1 MVGTKQVTG
10 SFTAAWADCLR
21 TPHAGLPYISG
32 SLTHRGGWWTN
43 GRPSRARFQIYLSY
57 FALGGAEVL
66 YLFKQT
72 SFADHAPNEDI
83 LKALGIAPRPS
94 S

>member
-1 MVGTKQVTG
+1 MDERSPFEGAL
-10 SFTAAWADCLR
+10 SNICLY
-21 TPHAGLPYISG
+21 L
-32 SLTHRGGWWTN
+32 
-43 GRPSRARFQIYLSY
+43 LSY

-83 LKALGIAPRPS
+83 LKALGIAPKPS